1 MTGRGRNDMSERCH
15 ALNNLF
21 TTILWTTELALEQAP
36 QRGLK
41 AALEAIATLALS
53 GGDLVEDLRS
63 GAGGDGMSW
72 SG

>member
-1 MTGRGRNDMSERCH
+1 MNGNRRNDMSELRH

-21 TTILWTTELALEQAP
+21 TAILWTTELALEQAP
-36 QRGLK
+36 PRDVK
-41 AALEAIATLALS
+41 SALEAIARLAQS

-63 GAGGDGMSW
+63 DAAGGGMSW